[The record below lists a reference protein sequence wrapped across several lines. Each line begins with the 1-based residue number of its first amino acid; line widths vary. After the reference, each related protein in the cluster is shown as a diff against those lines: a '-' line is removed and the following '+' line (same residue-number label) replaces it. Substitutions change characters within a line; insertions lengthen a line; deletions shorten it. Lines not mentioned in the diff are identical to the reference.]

1 MRKGMYKMLAAALML
16 TISGGVVGVAADNT
30 LDTVYVYGDRDQ
42 AELQP
47 LGSLA
52 YQTQNVGL
60 MGNKDALD
68 TPFTSMSVSR
78 KSIDT
83 FASPMNGVMDALA
96 LNPSVR
102 PVGGGIANE
111 VSIRGFKV
119 SDHSLYVN
127 GIPGLLDQ
135 QKLTDVY
142 IENANVISGPNI
154 GVAATTSNQA
164 VSGTIDFQSKR
175 AQAKPNTDLK
185 LTYRGGSSFQQM
197 VDVGKRFGDK
207 QRWGV
212 RIMADNIDGE
222 TAVKGEKLTQ
232 RDVFVNIDQKTTNSK
247 TNILAGYNYNK
258 QSGMISYGVSFSDK
272 LSHLPDAVDGSRIY
286 APDWAMNEYD
296 NWIVAFNHEQKLNEH
311 ATAFVNAGYHRE
323 DWYGYLDGSVNVV
336 DDAGHYKYSA
346 DVYPL
351 ALTKKYVGLGLKGK
365 FNIGASEHDYSL
377 SVDRNWKTSY
387 GGEWADAFGP
397 GKSYYQIGYDTS
409 ATDNEKTRN
418 KTYYAVLNSLSLKN
432 PSSGTNPGINPYEG
446 PCPKSQE
453 LTINGWNVIDT
464 ISFADGKYQIVG
476 GLHGQSLK
484 KHSVKNGVNGPEQKY
499 SDVSPTW
506 SLLYKPT
513 QNLTAYFSHT
523 ENFFDG
529 SQVSTAANSNGVRY
543 ENAGQFLDPYKYK
556 QDEFGVKYK
565 GGNLLHT
572 LSLFKIEKPNYGDV
586 LKDGKLYY
594 GEFGKQKNKGI
605 EYSFAGSAG
614 SKFDIVGG
622 LTYVNTKQATQN
634 VKTNGKWVNGVP
646 QWSATAGVVFKPSE
660 NVHYMARARY
670 MGHSYIQ
677 DEKFKVPS
685 FFLFDVGADYTT
697 KLNETPVTFKAMVY
711 NLFDK
716 KYWNPMN
723 SNSLAIGMPRTFTL
737 SAEFRF

>member
-1 MRKGMYKMLAAALML
+1 MKKEMYKMLAAALML
-16 TISGGVVGVAADNT
+16 TISGGVVGSAADT
-30 LDTVYVYGDRDQ
+30 VLDTVYVYGDRDQ

-60 MGNKDALD
+60 LGNKDALD

-102 PVGGGIANE
+102 PVGAGIANE

-154 GVAATTSNQA
+154 GVAATSANQA

-175 AQAKPNTDLK
+175 AQSTPNTDLK

-212 RIMADNIDGE
+212 RVMADNIDGE

-258 QSGMISYGVSFSDK
+258 QQGMVSYGVGFDSS
-272 LSHLPDAVDGSRIY
+272 LTSLPKPLDGSKTY
-286 APDWAMNEYD
+286 GTDWTFNEYD
-296 NWIVAFNHEQKLNEH
+296 NWILGINHEQKLNEH
-311 ATAFVNAGYHRE
+311 MTAFMNAGYHRE
-323 DWYGYLDGSVNVV
+323 DWYGYLDGDPKILNANGDYKVSV
-336 DDAGHYKYSA
+336 

-351 ALTKKYVGLGLKGK
+351 AVTRKYIALGLKGK
-365 FNIGASEHDYSL
+365 FKIGASEHEYVA
-377 SVDRNWKTSY
+377 SVDRNWATSY
-387 GGEWADAFGP
+387 GGEWKNAFGINTP
-397 GKSYYQIGYDTS
+397 NYSIQGNTNHPS
-409 ATDNEKTRN
+409 AGVAPN
-418 KTYYAVLNSLSLKN
+418 
-432 PSSGTNPGINPYEG
+432 TNPYAA
-446 PCPKSQE
+446 PCPKYRE
-453 LTINGWNVIDT
+453 VTINGWHLSDT
-464 ISFADGKYQIVG
+464 VSFDNGKYQFIG
-476 GLHGQSLK
+476 GLHGQTLK
-484 KHSVKNGVNGPEQKY
+484 KHSVSNGINGPEAKY
-499 SDVSPTW
+499 DAVSPT
-506 SLLYKPT
+506 LAFLYKPT
-513 QNLTAYFSHT
+513 DNFSVYVAHT
-523 ENFFDG
+523 ENFFEG
-529 SQVSTAANSNGVRY
+529 SMVSTKVSSMYDAYY
-543 ENAGQFLDPYKYK
+543 ENAGQYLDPYKYK
-556 QDEFGVKYK
+556 QNEIGFKLK
-565 GGNLLHT
+565 SGNLLHT
-572 LSLFKIEKPNYGDV
+572 LSAFKIEKPNYGDV
-586 LKDGKLYY
+586 WKDGKLYY
-594 GEFGKQKNKGI
+594 AEFGKQKNKGI

-622 LTYVNTKQATQN
+622 FTYLNTKQATQDAN
-634 VKTNGKWVNGVP
+634 NGKWVNGVP
-646 QWSATAGVVFKPSE
+646 QWSATAGIVFKPSE

-677 DEKFKVPS
+677 NEKLKVPS